1 MRNFRYPKAWLFI
14 GWFGIGLLVFLS
26 LVSLSLHTGV
36 EHGDKWMHLLAYG
49 LLMGWFV
56 QLYRR
61 WSLILL
67 HALLLV
73 LLGVALEFLQAQ
85 TGRYFELADMLAN
98 TTGVTLGCL
107 SALTPLR
114 DRLLWLERKLF
125 V

>member
-1 MRNFRYPKAWLFI
+1 MRNFHYPKTWLFI
-14 GWFGIGLLVFLS
+14 GWFGIALLVLLS

-56 QLYRR
+56 QLYRN

-85 TGRYFELADMLAN
+85 TGRTFELADMLAN
-98 TTGVTLGCL
+98 ATGVALGGL
-107 SALTPLR
+107 SGLTPLR

-125 V
+125 A